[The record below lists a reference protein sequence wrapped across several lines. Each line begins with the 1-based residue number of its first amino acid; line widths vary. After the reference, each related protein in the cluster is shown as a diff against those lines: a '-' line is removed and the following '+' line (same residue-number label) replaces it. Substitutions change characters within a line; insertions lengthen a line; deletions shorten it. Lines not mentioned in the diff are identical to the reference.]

1 MENNEYRSQR
11 VAVNI
16 SLAKCFEKWR
26 GCGLA
31 PSWLEELKVKIAAST
46 FLFVWSAVAGWGQTV
61 KTDEQPADTLIV
73 LERGACEHR
82 CAVYNVI
89 IFADG
94 SAIFDG
100 RHYVRRP
107 GVVRTRISLEALG
120 KLLDEAAAL
129 RFFDL
134 KDRYAPGMNGCDS
147 MKSDAPSAVISISSG
162 GKSKTVVHYHGC
174 GGSESDRLIQFE
186 ASIDKAVN
194 TVRWVK

>member
-1 MENNEYRSQR
+1 
-11 VAVNI
+11 
-16 SLAKCFEKWR
+16 
-26 GCGLA
+26 
-31 PSWLEELKVKIAAST
+31 VKIAAST
-46 FLFVWSAVAGWGQTV
+46 FLFVCSSVAGWGWQTV
-61 KTDEQPADTLIV
+61 KTNEQPADTLIV

-100 RHYVRRP
+100 RHYIRQP

-134 KDRYAPGMNGCDS
+134 KDRYAPGSGNGCDS
-147 MKSDAPSAVISISSG
+147 VKSDAPTAVVSISSG
-162 GKSKTVVHYHGC
+162 GKTKTVVHYHGC
-174 GGSESDRLIQFE
+174 GGSESDRLMQFE
-186 ASIDKAVN
+186 ASIDRAVN